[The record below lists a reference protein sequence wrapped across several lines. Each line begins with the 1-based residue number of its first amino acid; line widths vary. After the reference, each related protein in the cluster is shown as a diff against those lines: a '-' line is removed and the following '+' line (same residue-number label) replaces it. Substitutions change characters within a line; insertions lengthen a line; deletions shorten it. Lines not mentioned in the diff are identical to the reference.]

1 MTGRFEAGRGQR
13 FDSISFG
20 KVVKERYLF
29 HRFVSCTGS
38 DKPGS
43 PNSCLSSDSDNFFL
57 LFPPSSMSFPH
68 PKWTFSNRPRPFLP
82 IDLVHKKFP
91 LSSLPF
97 ISARITTCTN
107 RHICLLP
114 SRKYTLIYR
123 LSKRASSFRVSSP
136 YQCPVQFYPIH
147 PPYLFPTLSSSY
159 FFFTSSFP
167 RFTSSFFFFY
177 YFVCHFLLPA
187 PPPLSCHAPPAY
199 RFPSADG
206 GGQGWPPPPPC
217 LAS

>member
-1 MTGRFEAGRGQR
+1 
-13 FDSISFG
+13 
-20 KVVKERYLF
+20 
-29 HRFVSCTGS
+29 
-38 DKPGS
+38 
-43 PNSCLSSDSDNFFL
+43 
-57 LFPPSSMSFPH
+57 MSFPH

-147 PPYLFPTLSSSY
+147 PPYLFPTLFSPT

-167 RFTSSFFFFY
+167 RFTSSFFF
-177 YFVCHFLLPA
+177 
-187 PPPLSCHAPPAY
+187 STTS
-199 RFPSADG
+199 SATFFFRHRRH
-206 GGQGWPPPPPC
+206 C
-217 LAS
+217 LATRPLHIDFPPQTEEGRDGRRRLPVSRVKADVT